1 MKRLRKYK
9 FLTEESANQY
19 IGSISQENSAI
30 LLNNLPIA
38 QTIETGLNP
47 AFDKNQEVTAENHP
61 LIFSD
66 VDFGDQYLVDVIWQ
80 SEINSQWNEFEV
92 FPTNTLWRNRIFNE
106 LTDCEKNSAI
116 AEYNLYLNNKRMDQI
131 GAKSVL
137 ENDFFILNNYTM
149 ACLLNKEGNL
159 LTGESASLD
168 ARSSTAIMVYTIHE
182 TANVNYNFKLE
193 TDNSE
198 DTLKVVILEKENDET
213 PKEVLFET
221 NTTEIKNGVISLK
234 RGNII
239 ACEYIKKSYSE
250 TNKVTFTLSY

>member
-106 LTDCEKNSAI
+106 LTDSEKNSAI

-239 ACEYIKKSYSE
+239 ACEYIKNHIQKITRLIS
-250 TNKVTFTLSY
+250 T